1 MEIFSFRE
9 LSGGERRW
17 RNFINLICEQNAE
30 TKVGS
35 IRFSTVTKKRIE
47 YFPNMAEVTEQSVNE
62 VVTRRTILR
71 LQHDN
76 TWRRGRFFICYV
88 YDTVSFLHKTAGY
101 SNRLLTLI
109 S

>member
-17 RNFINLICEQNAE
+17 RNFINLICEQKAE
-30 TKVGS
+30 IKVGS

-62 VVTRRTILR
+62 VVTRRISFVFNTVTRGEEGGFLFMILFR
-71 LQHDN
+71 SKGC
-76 TWRRGRFFICYV
+76 RIF
-88 YDTVSFLHKTAGY
+88 
-101 SNRLLTLI
+101 
-109 S
+109 